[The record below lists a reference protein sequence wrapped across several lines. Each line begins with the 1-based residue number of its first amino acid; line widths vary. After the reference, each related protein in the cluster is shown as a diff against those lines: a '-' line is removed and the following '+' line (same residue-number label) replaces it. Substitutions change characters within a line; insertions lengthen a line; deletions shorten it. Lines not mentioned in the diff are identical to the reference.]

1 MPCDDN
7 VIVKIEEGFTLQFKD
22 SLENKIYLLMYLL
35 FFDGSNTSLQTL
47 QTELTVI
54 IAKIPRAI

>member
-7 VIVKIEEGFTLQFKD
+7 PIVKIEEGFTLQFKD
-22 SLENKIYLLMYLL
+22 SLENKIYLLIYLL

>member
-7 VIVKIEEGFTLQFKD
+7 LIVKIEEGFTLQFKD
-22 SLENKIYLLMYLL
+22 SLENKIYLLIYLL

>member
-35 FFDGSNTSLQTL
+35 FFDGSNTSPQTL

>member
-1 MPCDDN
+1 MPCHDN

-22 SLENKIYLLMYLL
+22 SLENKIYLLIYLL

>member
-22 SLENKIYLLMYLL
+22 SLENKIYLLIYLL